1 MTPQPA
7 PTRAIRR
14 PVRGRALRK
23 LLWKRLGVPRALVH
37 PALSAAKMLVAPR
50 EVQRRRRLAAALPAS
65 PLGDVPAGPGFI
77 RFAPDALPGMEAV
90 LRRCRDLFEERR
102 GGFERSRHVFNPSKQ
117 DFLLAV
123 LSGDEFGAEPDLVRF
138 MVSRPLLDAVSRYLG
153 TVPLLAGAALWWSPP
168 NQSATSS
175 QLYHLDNEDDR
186 QIKVLLNVE
195 ETLDDQGPFTFLPAD
210 VSAGASAALSEG
222 RGRLD
227 DACVEARIGGV
238 ATQRLTGPPGSGALV
253 DTARCLHYGSRG
265 NRRERLVLIFQF
277 LRFEAPTESTFR
289 LQVPADLLGDWP
301 DLHQR
306 LALGLR

>member
-1 MTPQPA
+1 
-7 PTRAIRR
+7 
-14 PVRGRALRK
+14 V
-23 LLWKRLGVPRALVH
+23 VH

-50 EVQRRRRLAAALPAS
+50 EVQRRRRLAAALS
-65 PLGDVPAGPGFI
+65 PSRLGDVPAEPGFL
-77 RFAPDALPGMEAV
+77 RLAPDALPGTEAV
-90 LRRCRDLFEERR
+90 LRRCRDLFAERR
-102 GGFERSRHVFNPSKQ
+102 GSLEPDRYVFNPNKQ

-123 LSGDEFGAEPDLVRF
+123 LSGDEFGDEPDLVRF
-138 MVSRPLLDAVSRYLG
+138 MVSRPLLDTVSRYLG

-186 QIKVLLNVE
+186 QIKVFLNVE
-195 ETLDDQGPFTFLPAD
+195 ETREDQGPVTFLPAD
-210 VSAGASAALSEG
+210 VSASASAALSEG

-227 DACVEARIGGV
+227 DAHVNAQLGEV
-238 ATQRLTGPPGSGALV
+238 ATQQLTGPPGSGALV

-265 NRRERLVLIFQF
+265 NRRERLLLVFQF
-277 LRFEAPTESTFR
+277 LRFEAPTESTFQ
-289 LQVPADLLGDWP
+289 LQVPAGLLGDSP